1 MDAVR
6 LTPTRVHR
14 FYRGGALPQS
24 CAASRPRT
32 GSSRRSGSDP
42 SLPRT
47 TRAART
53 PRKACRDSPTDAL
66 LRDAVADD
74 PIAWLGEEHV
84 ARFGTSTGVLVKLLD
99 AGERLPVHAHPDRAF
114 ARRAFDSPFGKTE
127 AWLSCCTRQEEADVW
142 VGLREEV
149 RARSLPRVDPGTGR
163 RANARLAEPRLRS
176 RRGCRRTFRA
186 GVPHALGAG
195 LLIAE
200 VQEPTDFS
208 LLCEWRDF
216 PIEPEDSHLGLGWD
230 EAAGALDLGA
240 HSPIRS
246 LPPESRSIPSRSTS
260 GSEASGRFAV
270 LTSSSRDTA
279 RSTASPPGRALRSR
293 YLPRPTGCTSRGAP
307 ACSAS
312 SRPTP
317 RV

>member
-14 FYRGGALPQS
+14 FYRGGALLAELRGERAEDGFFPEEWIGS
-24 CAASRPRT
+24 VTPANNPGRAEPEEGLSRLADGR
-32 GSSRRSGSDP
+32 
-42 SLPRT
+42 
-47 TRAART
+47 
-53 PRKACRDSPTDAL
+53 L

-114 ARRAFDSPFGKTE
+114 ARRTFDSPFGKTE
-127 AWLSCCTRQEEADVW
+127 AWLVLRTRQEEADVW

-149 RARSLPRVDPGTGR
+149 ELDRFLESIRAQDVDRLLGSLNRVSVRVGDVVYVP
-163 RANARLAEPRLRS
+163 
-176 RRGCRRTFRA
+176 A

-208 LLCEWRDF
+208 LLCQWRGF

-230 EAAGALDLGA
+230 VAVGALDLGA

-246 LPPESRSIPSRSTS
+246 LPPESRAFFEVDQRV
-260 GSEASGRFAV
+260 EASGRFAV
-270 LTSSSRDTA
+270 LLVVEGQGTIDGVAAGPGAALAIPAATA
-279 RSTASPPGRALRSR
+279 GLHVEGELGVLRF
-293 YLPRPTGCTSRGAP
+293 LAP
-307 ACSAS
+307 DPAA
-312 SRPTP
+312 
-317 RV
+317 